1 MATTKHQSSG
11 HVSKRETWPDVLRGI
26 AVFFV
31 LLVHIRFFAA
41 NAVGGVPQWALDF
54 NAFMAPFYLPAL
66 FFVAGYFVPVSMRR
80 GPVTFVRRKVV
91 AIGWPL
97 LVWNIINTARGAD
110 LFDLRDFTTI
120 SYLWF
125 LLYLLAYCVVAAVLH
140 KVPAW
145 LILVVSIALP
155 ALTSG
160 PDWMG
165 RSLAFAPYFFFGV
178 LAYGYRDRIAAWA
191 RSNWALA
198 LIPAGIATGVYCVIE
213 GSVRPPVI
221 QLISLLAIAAG
232 VVVAVRVSN
241 YPSLA
246 RPWIWLGQRSLEFY
260 ILHWQIG
267 LLVSPLWPEFSEVWL
282 GYVVIGVTVLALTLA
297 AVLAFAMRPLS
308 YAFSIKG

>member
-1 MATTKHQSSG
+1 MATTSHRSG

-80 GPVTFVRRKVV
+80 GPVTFARKKIL

-97 LVWNIINTARGAD
+97 LVWNIVNTARGAD
-110 LFDLRDFTTI
+110 LFDLGDFTTI

-125 LLYLLAYCVVAAVLH
+125 LLYLLAYCLVAALLH
-140 KVPAW
+140 RVPAW
-145 LILVVSIALP
+145 ILLVASIVLP
-155 ALTSG
+155 VFTSG

-165 RSLAFAPYFFFGV
+165 RSLAFAAYFFFGV
-178 LAYGYRDRIAAWA
+178 FACGYRDRIVAWA
-191 RSNWALA
+191 CSPWALA
-198 LIPAGIATGVYCVIE
+198 LMPAGVAGGVYCVVQ

-221 QLISLLAIAAG
+221 QLISLVAIAAG
-232 VVVAVRVSN
+232 VVVAVRVSQN
-241 YPSLA
+241 TKLA
-246 RPWIWLGQRSLEFY
+246 APWIWLGQRSLEFY
-260 ILHWQIG
+260 VLHWQIG
-267 LLVSPLWPEFSEVWL
+267 LLISPLWPQFSQVWL
-282 GYVVIGVTVLALTLA
+282 GYVIIGAVVFALTLM
-297 AVLAFAMRPLS
+297 AVVAFNHKPLS
-308 YAFSIKG
+308 YAFNIKS